1 MARYERGDLSRYVRK
16 VMREKGLTQRDVELR
31 SEGKITDGYVADI
44 LSGDAKNPSVDKIKA
59 LARGLDVNV
68 LELFSVACGPCEQ
81 SATDRGRVVLSEV
94 TPFLE
99 MMQEVADSP
108 ELIRILQEAI
118 NLFPE
123 EREVLLQSA
132 ETFNRR
138 KQNPQGIRRAQRG
151 KGRG

>member
-1 MARYERGDLSRYVRK
+1 MVRYERGDLSRYVRK
-16 VMREKGLTQRDVELR
+16 VMKEKGLTQRDVELR

-68 LELFSVACGPCEQ
+68 LDLFSVACGPCEQ
-81 SATDRGRVVLSEV
+81 SPTERGRVVLSEV
-94 TPFLE
+94 SPFLE

-118 NLFPE
+118 NLLPE

-132 ETFNRR
+132 ETFNKR
-138 KQNPQGIRRAQRG
+138 KQNPQGIGRAQQG